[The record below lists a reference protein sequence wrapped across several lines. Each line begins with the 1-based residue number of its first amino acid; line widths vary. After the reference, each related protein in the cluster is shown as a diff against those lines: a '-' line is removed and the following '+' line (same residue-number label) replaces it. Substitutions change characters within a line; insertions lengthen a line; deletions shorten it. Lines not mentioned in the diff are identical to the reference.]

1 MTVHLRTE
9 RDALEK
15 LWEQGLSGRSLLLHH
30 SRLVDEFIAGCFAG
44 AARNLPPD
52 TVALVALG
60 GYGRRELFPY
70 SDIDLMLL

>member
-30 SRLVDEFIAGCFAG
+30 SRLVDDFITACFTG
-44 AARNLPPD
+44 AAKNLPPD
-52 TVALVALG
+52 AVALVALG
-60 GYGRRELFPY
+60 GYGRRELFRFRI
-70 SDIDLMLL
+70 SI